1 MRIRGFDSFTIND
14 RLTLHLNPDALPR
27 KVNCAAKVSQAVR
40 SDNTLHKFS
49 RMLARRSINH
59 AMLTAFIN
67 RLICT
72 ESYVAVLAV
81 RQSIRGVV
89 PRIERVILDAYHDI
103 KSPTAAPSRPSS
115 WQSVTQLPHDP
126 RFTFLLLEE
135 ASPPLAR
142 KNPPTKTSKQKC
154 GNHG

>member
-1 MRIRGFDSFTIND
+1 LKIRGFDSFTIND

-40 SDNTLHKFS
+40 SDIPFINS

-72 ESYVAVLAV
+72 ESYVAVLAM
-81 RQSIRGVV
+81 RQSDSWRSPKNRTSNLRG
-89 PRIERVILDAYHDI
+89 A
-103 KSPTAAPSRPSS
+103 SPT
-115 WQSVTQLPHDP
+115 LK
-126 RFTFLLLEE
+126 
-135 ASPPLAR
+135 AR
-142 KNPPTKTSKQKC
+142 AQADKDVHKELSEHQPAGKAWR
-154 GNHG
+154 